1 MRSSSGEK
9 TMENFNEY
17 HIDPEQFTFLKSFQ
31 DSWQV
36 IRDEFT
42 SFINNASHEEL
53 KLTYDILGPKSQTIK
68 TKGDAKYSAFG
79 ILFQGLFIE
88 KYIQTYQ
95 IQYPDYGSEA
105 ASQKALALR
114 EKYFPNLAK
123 VIETVNYLDND
134 IIRNVYYGTFHPGLD
149 IKLHVNYNPHMNRG
163 YLGLIVPE
171 GDVAMKICHDQLY
184 WHEGKFMVLD
194 HSYPHCPHNY
204 TNYDR
209 TVLVVDF
216 FKPDKPRDEVIRFEK
231 EQVTQRMQDNPYSLG
246 VFGKS
251 DKAKEEDFIKYG
263 LAHQLEWNKALKA

>member
-1 MRSSSGEK
+1 MKSSSGEK
-9 TMENFNEY
+9 TMESFNEY
-17 HIDPEQFTFLKSFQ
+17 NIDPNQFTFLKIFE
-31 DSWQV
+31 DNWQV
-36 IRDEFT
+36 IREEFKR
-42 SFINNASHEEL
+42 FINQASHEEL
-53 KLTYDILGPKSQTIK
+53 KLTYDILGPKSKTIK

-88 KYIQTYQ
+88 QYIQAYQ
-95 IQYPDYGSEA
+95 IQYPDYGLDEA
-105 ASQKALALR
+105 SKKALLLR
-114 EKYFPNLAK
+114 EKYFPNLANLIK
-123 VIETVNYLDND
+123 NVNFIDDD

-149 IKLHVNYNPHMNRG
+149 IKLHVNYNPHTNRG

-184 WHEGKFMVLD
+184 WHEGKFLVLD

-263 LAHQLEWNKALKA
+263 LAHQLEWDKALI

>member
-1 MRSSSGEK
+1 MA
-9 TMENFNEY
+9 NFNEY
-17 HIDPEQFTFLKSFQ
+17 HLDPEQFLFLKSLENN
-31 DSWQV
+31 WLV

-42 SFINNASHEEL
+42 QFINHASEEEL
-53 KLTYDILGPKSQTIK
+53 QFTYDVLGPKNKTIK
-68 TKGDAKYSAFG
+68 TKGSGKYTAFG

-88 KYIQTYQ
+88 KYIQIHQ
-95 IQYPDYGSEA
+95 IEYPNYRTDEA
-105 ASQKALALR
+105 AARAKELR

-123 VIETVNYLDND
+123 LIEKVNLTDDN
-134 IIRNVYYGTFHPGLD
+134 ILRNVYFGTFHPGLD

-171 GDVAMKICHDQLY
+171 GDVAMKICHEQLY
-184 WHEGKFMVLD
+184 WHEGQFMVLD

-216 FKPDKPRDEVIRFEK
+216 FKPDKPREEVREFEL
-231 EQVTQRMQDNPYSLG
+231 EQVAQRMQDNPYSLG

-251 DKAKEEDFIKYG
+251 DKAKAEDFIKYG
-263 LAHQLEWNKALKA
+263 LAHQLEWDKVLGV